1 MVQLST
7 QDETGSITDAKPW
20 AILCKKCIL
29 KKLDWRRSCIEFIR
43 HRDSCAVVDGY
54 LECVDKGVVSKPGVD
69 SNNRD
74 GVGGSSLTW
83 IPYGWKGAG
92 AMVADV
98 GAIGG

>member
-1 MVQLST
+1 M
-7 QDETGSITDAKPW
+7 
-20 AILCKKCIL
+20 
-29 KKLDWRRSCIEFIR
+29 
-43 HRDSCAVVDGY
+43 
-54 LECVDKGVVSKPGVD
+54 VSKPGVD